1 MRVEGSLTPTP
12 ATAPADLG
20 QRAAVRATGA
30 ADPFAQLLAMS
41 SEMTEAFPDAA
52 QGDPSALFA
61 SSASAGYGTSQ
72 LDQVLTFT
80 LLRVLERLIDTQ
92 AEPANAAVGSGQ
104 PGGLPVS
111 GRMSQDYHA
120 GHHGI
125 DLAVPVGTPVRSTM
139 AGRVAYAGWNTEGY
153 GNLVIVE
160 NGAYRTYYAHLSALP
175 VQAGQTVS
183 AGDLIGLSGNT
194 GNSTGPHV
202 HYEVRVNG
210 QPVRPEPA
218 A

>member
-1 MRVEGSLTPTP
+1 MRVESSLTPASASTP
-12 ATAPADLG
+12 SDLG
-20 QRAAVRATGA
+20 QRTVTRPASV

-41 SEMTEAFPDAA
+41 SEMTGASAGTA
-52 QGDPSALFA
+52 QEDPNALFA
-61 SSASAGYGTSQ
+61 SSAAAGYGTSQ
-72 LDQVLTFT
+72 LDQMLTFT

-92 AEPANAAVGSGQ
+92 AEPASLSEGSGQ
-104 PGGLPVS
+104 PTGLPVS
-111 GRMSQDYHA
+111 GRMSQDYHDS
-120 GHHGI
+120 HHGI

-139 AGRVAYAGWNTEGY
+139 AGRVAYSGWNNEGY

-160 NGAYRTYYAHLSALP
+160 NGAYRTYYAHLSSLP
-175 VQAGQTVS
+175 VQVGQTVS

-210 QPVRPEPA
+210 QPVRPDTTA
-218 A
+218 